1 MKGIQ
6 RPART
11 LELRLLSEGPGLH
24 PSSRSRRA
32 GELAAP
38 SHSSPHRDRLSENLT
53 EGGQHEGLPCANGST
68 VLLMA
73 FAPVVA
79 DTVFLG
85 KDLLAWLVLA
95 LGGAM
100 AVGNGLALLRPPPKA
115 REGDLPRAPVAR
127 SLAMLL
133 IGALAALWAL
143 ASLVR

>member
-1 MKGIQ
+1 
-6 RPART
+6 
-11 LELRLLSEGPGLH
+11 
-24 PSSRSRRA
+24 
-32 GELAAP
+32 
-38 SHSSPHRDRLSENLT
+38 
-53 EGGQHEGLPCANGST
+53 
-68 VLLMA
+68 MA

-79 DTVFLG
+79 DTLFLG

-133 IGALAALWAL
+133 IGAVAALWAL